1 MTDADQDDIK
11 RLSDD
16 EVFVMSLKCPDLFSE
31 IMDRYQA
38 AFIRKAREILHD
50 EEDAYDAV
58 QEAFVRIYSAARTY
72 RKQENA
78 SFKSWAYKI
87 LTNQCFTMYQKKK
100 KLYGTS
106 SLSDELS
113 DVLPDKKEAEACENK
128 LDKDYLMSLLSRL
141 PLILARVVT
150 LHFIDEV
157 PQKKIAEQEG
167 VSNEVVRTRIHRA
180 KKELKK
186 ISLQAF

>member
-1 MTDADQDDIK
+1 MTEVDQDDIK
-11 RLSDD
+11 KLSDD

-31 IMDRYQA
+31 IMDRYQS
-38 AFIRKAREILHD
+38 AFIRKAKEILHD

-106 SLSDELS
+106 SLSDEFS
-113 DVLPDKKEAEACENK
+113 EVLPDKREAEAYENK

-157 PQKKIAEQEG
+157 PQKKIAQQEG